1 MEETKK
7 LLVLV
12 IVFNTFSLLM
22 AATTTYCSEGMTKTA
37 VVYITIVC
45 IVFSGTHYG
54 PKIVC
59 DVLYSNLYVY
69 YFFMSI
75 LFSVIN

>member
-22 AATTTYCSEGMTKTA
+22 AATTTYCSEGMT
-37 VVYITIVC
+37 IVC
-45 IVFSGTHYG
+45 IIFSGTHYG

-59 DVLYSNLYVY
+59 GVLYSNLYVQSLL
-69 YFFMSI
+69 FLHVNFI
-75 LFSVIN
+75 LCD